1 MASTRTGR
9 SLPVKTCPDCQVPLN
24 PIKIVD
30 QKGHGLVDVGFHY
43 TRSKHP
49 KTSAWSGKMTNSEGT
64 IQAYLC
70 DGCGR
75 VLFYAAVA
83 D

>member
-1 MASTRTGR
+1 
-9 SLPVKTCPDCQVPLN
+9 VKTCPDCKTSLT

-30 QKGHGLVDVGFHY
+30 QKGHGLTHVGFHY
-43 TRSKHP
+43 TRTAPP
-49 KTSAWSGKMTNSEGT
+49 KTGPWSGKVTNSEGT
-64 IQAYLC
+64 IQAFLC

-75 VLFYAAVA
+75 ALFYAAA